1 MADST
6 DPVSKHTALAPKRMS
21 VRTVLLLVL
30 VCVLTLILLTGNAL
44 GLLAGGKTP
53 ASSFRN
59 APDATATASANDIEY
74 MPVAPGALDIQ
85 DKWDLPYVWKGVS
98 YGTNM
103 GVEDIVHYYKS
114 ELSARGWTLVFD
126 NRNIP
131 TAPFLGW
138 FWEDKQDN
146 TPYVLQFFATISAP
160 GSAQPESG
168 SYSYVSLTL
177 DRIPILDKTPVY
189 PGAESVEQHPVTV
202 APTSSGDRQITETLI
217 TFKTHAT
224 RSQVE
229 DYYRTTLAEY
239 NWTYE
244 GKAEDDPLTPYSSG
258 SLVFRWMR
266 GSQGMQGASVALIT
280 KDGADGYINV
290 ELRLR
295 GTDKYDPW
303 KLWGVLRSLTTMPL

>member
-1 MADST
+1 MADSP
-6 DPVSKHTALAPKRMS
+6 DPASKHTKLVW
-21 VRTVLLLVL
+21 VRAILLLVL
-30 VCVLTLILLTGNAL
+30 VGVFVVMLLTGNAL
-44 GLLAGGKTP
+44 GLLAGRKPP
-53 ASSFRN
+53 ANSSPN
-59 APDATATASANDIEY
+59 APDATATTSANDIEY

-85 DKWDLPYVWKGVS
+85 NKRNLPYVWNGVS
-98 YGTNM
+98 YGTHM
-103 GVEDIVHYYKS
+103 GVEDVVQYYKS

-131 TAPFLGW
+131 SAPFLGW
-138 FWEDKQDN
+138 FWEDKQDD

-160 GSAQPESG
+160 SSAQPESG
-168 SYSYVSLTL
+168 SYSYISLTL

-217 TFKTHAT
+217 TFKTRAT

-229 DYYRTTLAEY
+229 DYYVTTLAEY
-239 NWTYE
+239 NWRYD
-244 GKAEDDPLTPYSSG
+244 GKAEDDPLTTYSSG

-280 KDGADGYINV
+280 KDGTDGYTNV
-290 ELRLR
+290 ELHLR
-295 GTDKYDPW
+295 GISRYDPW
-303 KLWGVLRSLTTMPL
+303 KLWGILHSLTTMPL